1 MMETLDIAVAG
12 FGGVGLHFQ
21 MDGFRLVYTALAVL
35 MWLVCGLFSRE
46 YMAHYTRKGR
56 YYFFFWVTFL
66 ATVGVFLSASLYTT
80 FLCFETLSFTS
91 FVWVAFDEGPE
102 SLRAAG
108 TYLAV
113 AVIGGL
119 ALLMGLFLLWDLFG
133 TLEMDAVA
141 AGARQLLQGK
151 KAVASVFREAGV
163 QADLGMQKRWELYA
177 AGGLML
183 FGFGAKAGM
192 FPLHIWLPQA
202 HPVAPAPASALLS
215 GILTKTGVFGI
226 IFISCRMFLGDG
238 AWGGLIAVLGLVTML
253 VGAVLALFSMD
264 LKRTLACSSVS
275 QIGFIL
281 TGIGTAVL
289 LSWLGEGYGLAAR
302 GVFLHMINH
311 SLLKLV
317 LFLCAGAVYQNL
329 HQLNLNDIRG
339 FGRGKKRLM
348 VSFLMGA
355 LGISG
360 VPFWNGYVSKTLL
373 HEGIVE
379 YVAAIGAQGGGTTAV
394 LAGKAAEVLFL
405 FAGGMTAAYMIKL
418 FVALFV
424 ERHPNRQ
431 QEFDALGDSYMS
443 PLSGAVLLG
452 SAVLLPFLGMFPHS
466 TMDILA
472 NLGQGFFGVQGHGHP
487 VAYLSAVNLKGGLI
501 SLAVGLFLYLFLVR
515 GFLMREENGV
525 RIYVDRFPAWLNLE
539 TLLYRPVLL
548 TILPGVCGTVLFWVD
563 RWIVAVP
570 VRVFLTASTLLCR
583 AMDQAA
589 DAGIWL
595 ARRTTHRQLGEP
607 HYQTGSNWLGA
618 VAGHTEDRVVG
629 VWDCL
634 SGRRRRLGRRPS
646 SVGMFKAREAGI
658 KTVLRMVEE
667 SFSFGLMLFC
677 LGLCATLAY
686 LFWAFFHG

>member
-1 MMETLDIAVAG
+1 MMETLDIAVSG
-12 FGGVGLHFQ
+12 FGGLGLHFQ
-21 MDGFRLVYTALAVL
+21 LNGFRLVYAALAVL
-35 MWLVCGLFSRE
+35 MWLVCGAFSRE
-46 YMAHYTRKGR
+46 YMAHYARKGR
-56 YYFFFWVTFL
+56 YYFFFWITFL

-80 FLCFETLSFTS
+80 FLCFEMLSFTS
-91 FVWVAFDEGPE
+91 FVWVAFDERPE

-119 ALLMGLFLLWDLFG
+119 VLLMGLFLLWDLFG

-141 AGARQLLQGK
+141 AGARQILQGGEE
-151 KAVASVFREAGV
+151 VSSVFREAGER
-163 QADLGMQKRWELYA
+163 QAFGARERRELYA

-192 FPLHIWLPQA
+192 FPLHIWLPEA

-238 AWGGLIAVLGLVTML
+238 AWGALIGGLGLVTML
-253 VGAVLALFSMD
+253 VGAVLALFSVD

-302 GVFLHMINH
+302 GAFLHMVNH

-339 FGRGKKRLM
+339 FGRGKKWLM

-379 YVAAIGAQGGGTTAV
+379 YVEAIAAHGGGTMAV
-394 LAGKAAEVLFL
+394 LTGRAAEVLFL

-424 ERHPNRQ
+424 ERHPERQ
-431 QEFDALGDSYMS
+431 EEFDGLRDTYMS
-443 PLSGAVLLG
+443 PLSGTVLLG
-452 SAVLLPFLGMFPHS
+452 SAALLPVLGLFPHS
-466 TMDILA
+466 TMDVLA
-472 NLGQGFFGVQGHGHP
+472 DLGQGFFGVGEAVHP
-487 VAYLSAVNLKGGLI
+487 VAYLSAANLKGGLI
-501 SLAVGLFLYLFLVR
+501 SLAIGLFLYLFLVR
-515 GFLMREENGV
+515 GLLMREENGV
-525 RIYVDRFPAWLNLE
+525 RVYVDRFPAWLSLE
-539 TLLYRPVLL
+539 NLLYRPVLL
-548 TILPGVCGTVLFWVD
+548 TILPGVCKTVLSWVD
-563 RWIVAVP
+563 RWIILVP
-570 VRVFLTASTLLCR
+570 VQVFMAVSTLLCR

-595 ARRTTHRQLGEP
+595 ARQTTHRQLGES
-607 HYQTGSNWLGA
+607 HYQAGNNWLGA
-618 VAGHTEDRVVG
+618 VAGHTEDRLVG
-629 VWDCL
+629 IWDCL

-646 SVGMFKAREAGI
+646 SVGLFKEREAGM

-686 LFWAFFHG
+686 LFWVFFHG